1 MTVAQLGFAIDS
13 SDAAGAAADLD
24 KLTSSAAKAEQ
35 AAGKTGAAGTRMSRA
50 FADVSPSLD
59 KIVASLGRLETT
71 TLSIDK
77 RLEAMSRS
85 AGKATAANKNLD
97 ASVVET
103 SAAYK
108 QLEASLSAVQAA
120 QRKGDISLQQSVAM
134 IDKQRQAIAKLNAEL
149 KLLHNNPGNNPGNT
163 PGGGNRPPGQR
174 PPPANNNDGGRRQN
188 LGYQAFDI
196 GQGLTSG
203 MPLGMIAAQQLPQ
216 VAQLYAGQGGVK
228 SFLGDVAS
236 LATGAVSA
244 VGALPLAIGAVGAAA
259 LIYDKTVASSAVK
272 AEKALKRHEESLERI
287 KGLFDGAA
295 TASEQY
301 GRRVQGSID
310 FSARSDQ
317 RGLEEALAAQTVSA
331 GKQLQ
336 NAAPRSSGAAL
347 TNLYG
352 PYLDTVQHF
361 IAQAQEGK
369 GDVKAFNDEVLR
381 IANENPADVK
391 LQKIAQKLVD
401 TTKAALDTAQAI
413 KDLNDE
419 VARTTMLTARTD
431 AASAAAKY
439 QAGNVESLFYMRKQQ
454 GAALSGI
461 GARSPAHIAAAAR
474 ARAEAEPVN
483 GNESPEVR
491 QYRIEATAALALA
504 EAEQQV
510 SDAKRDRA
518 MNLEKTVKDQ
528 QIEIDLIGKTGGAAV
543 ALRKEYELTSQ
554 LRLDAARQG
563 LEVDQKELDLIR
575 QRSEEL
581 GKLTDQYNQSR
592 FNFDINQQNRD
603 FNFTSDD
610 REVAGKL
617 RSYGLPED
625 MKGANAGMLRDQ
637 IEREKNRA
645 MIGGFFTDFRD
656 SLVENGGDMGKAL
669 GDAIKNALLNAMTR
683 ATDQIIEK
691 LATSLTNALFGG
703 GPATQSAAAT
713 GGGFLG
719 SAFGAA
725 NDNKGFAAPVGA
737 VTRMALPP
745 VGATKTGIPLSQIT
759 AAGGLTAKVSA
770 DYAPRFQGL
779 LNDLEKAGYPVKSL
793 GEGGYSYRKVAG
805 SNNLSKHS
813 FGEALDIN
821 PRQNPWSNNFQTD
834 MPANVNDLA
843 KKNGLTWG
851 GTWNKPDTMHF
862 QVDKTANMASEA
874 LDKLAGNAGAATE
887 GLGQLGGGLSK
898 IGESLSTSFFP
909 AAPAAGGGGG
919 GIGSWFSSLFG
930 GGGLSAATIAKYTPL
945 TGLFANGTDYAPGG
959 MAMVGERGPELVN
972 LPQGSGVMS
981 NHKLMS
987 ALAANNNGGQGGGV
1001 QGIRVFF
1008 DNNGNLDAKLE
1019 SVSRKNARQA
1029 SGQAIGQYSKQQTRG
1044 GFGDTQSVYASDK
1057 G

>member
-1 MTVAQLGFAIDS
+1 VTVANLGFAIDS

-35 AAGKTGAAGTRMSRA
+35 AAGKTGAAGTRMSQA
-50 FADVSPSLD
+50 FGNLSPSLD

-149 KLLHNNPGNNPGNT
+149 KLLHSNPGNNPGNT

-259 LIYDKTVASSAVK
+259 LIYDMTVASSAVK

-287 KGLFDGAA
+287 KGLFDGAG

-310 FSARSDQ
+310 FTARSDR

-336 NAAPRSSGAAL
+336 NAAPRASGAAL

-381 IANENPADVK
+381 IANENPADAK

-431 AASAAAKY
+431 AAAAAAKY

-461 GARSPAHIAAAAR
+461 GARSPAQIAAAAR

-491 QYRIEATAALALA
+491 QYRIEAAAALALA
-504 EAEQQV
+504 QAEQQV

-563 LEVDQKELDLIR
+563 LEVDQRELDLIK

-592 FNFDINQQNRD
+592 FIFDINQQD
-603 FNFTSDD
+603 SDARLSS
-610 REVAGKL
+610 RERTIATTL
-617 RSYGLPED
+617 RQYGLPED
-625 MKGANAGMLRDQ
+625 QNGQNAGL
-637 IEREKNRA
+637 
-645 MIGGFFTDFRD
+645 IGKQYDWEQAKQTAKGF
-656 SLVENGGDMGKAL
+656 
-669 GDAIKNALLNAMTR
+669 GDAFSSELISGSHNIGKSFLKGFEAAISNS
-683 ATDQIIEK
+683 ATKMWEK
-691 LATSLTNALFGG
+691 FFDSAANMFADWVTGSKGGSSGVGGLATV
-703 GPATQSAAAT
+703 
-713 GGGFLG
+713 G
-719 SAFGAA
+719 SAIFGGAA
-725 NDNKGFAAPVGA
+725 NDNKTFAAPVGA
-737 VTRMALPP
+737 VTRAPLGDIASYAASIRKIESGSLEGNYGALGP
-745 VGATKTGIPLSQIT
+745 VTRNGDRAYGAYQVMGNNIGPWSKEALGKSMTASEFLTDKGAQDAIFNHKFGGYAEKYGGQGAAQAWFGGPGSVGKGGMGTDILGTSGNAYVEKFTTNIGKMGDVAGAT
-759 AAGGLTAKVSA
+759 
-770 DYAPRFQGL
+770 
-779 LNDLEKAGYPVKSL
+779 
-793 GEGGYSYRKVAG
+793 
-805 SNNLSKHS
+805 
-813 FGEALDIN
+813 
-821 PRQNPWSNNFQTD
+821 
-834 MPANVNDLA
+834 
-843 KKNGLTWG
+843 
-851 GTWNKPDTMHF
+851 
-862 QVDKTANMASEA
+862 
-874 LDKLAGNAGAATE
+874 TE
-887 GLGQLGGGLSK
+887 GLGKLGGGLSK
-898 IGESLSTSFFP
+898 IGEGLSTSFFP
-909 AAPAAGGGGG
+909 AAPAAGAGGG

>member
-1 MTVAQLGFAIDS
+1 MTVASLGFAIDS
-13 SDAAGAAADLD
+13 SPASKAASDL
-24 KLTSSAAKAEQ
+24 
-35 AAGKTGAAGTRMSRA
+35 GTL
-50 FADVSPSLD
+50 VS
-59 KIVASLGRLETT
+59 
-71 TLSIDK
+71 
-77 RLEAMSRS
+77 
-85 AGKATAANKNLD
+85 
-97 ASVVET
+97 
-103 SAAYK
+103 
-108 QLEASLSAVQAA
+108 AA
-120 QRKGDISLQQSVAM
+120 QRTEKVVDSMGESANRAITKISGAGTQINQKLRQVANDTENLAARINRALNIGASSNGDRGRDIAEFGRQLDALRGKFNPVFGVLQNYKAALVD
-134 IDKQRQAIAKLNAEL
+134 IRQAQKLGAISADEMAAAISRERRASLASIDAL
-149 KLLHNNPGNNPGNT
+149 KGRRQAMGDGA
-163 PGGGNRPPGQR
+163 GGQSGF
-174 PPPANNNDGGRRQN
+174 RRQN
-188 LGYQAFDI
+188 LGYQAFDV
-196 GQGLTSG
+196 GQGLASG
-203 MPLGMIAAQQLPQ
+203 INPTMILAQQGPQ
-216 VAQLYAGQGGVK
+216 IAQLYAGQGGLK
-228 SFLGDVAS
+228 SLMGDVGA
-236 LATGAVSA
+236 LAAGAVSSF
-244 VGALPLAIGAVGAAA
+244 GALPLAIGAAGAAA
-259 LIYDKTVASSAVK
+259 LLYDKTVSSSAVK
-272 AEKALKRHEESLERI
+272 AEKALKRHEEALERI

-310 FSARSDQ
+310 FSARSDR

-336 NAAPRSSGAAL
+336 NAAPRGSGAAL

-381 IANENPADVK
+381 IANDNPADAK

-461 GARSPAHIAAAAR
+461 GARSPAQIAAAAR

-491 QYRIEATAALALA
+491 QYRIESAAALALA
-504 EAEQQV
+504 QAEQQV

-563 LEVDQKELDLIR
+563 LDVDRKELDLIK

-603 FNFTSDD
+603 FNLTSDD

-617 RSYGLPED
+617 RSYGLPD
-625 MKGANAGMLRDQ
+625 DLKGANAGMLRDQ

-713 GGGFLG
+713 GGGLLG

-737 VTRMALPP
+737 VTRAALPP
-745 VGATKTGIPLSQIT
+745 TTDIGNYIAKAAAARGIDPDIALRVAKSEGGLDSWNLQSNYVKNGVREPSFGPFQLYKGGGLGNKFMDKTGLDPANAL
-759 AAGGLTAKVSA
+759 AGPAGVDFALDEAKKSGWGA
-770 DYAPRFQGL
+770 WYGAK
-779 LNDLEKAGYPVKSL
+779 KAGI
-793 GEGGYSYRKVAG
+793 GNFEGINAG
-805 SNNLSKHS
+805 A
-813 FGEALDIN
+813 GA
-821 PRQNPWSNNFQTD
+821 
-834 MPANVNDLA
+834 
-843 KKNGLTWG
+843 
-851 GTWNKPDTMHF
+851 
-862 QVDKTANMASEA
+862 ASASAA
-874 LDKLAGNAGAATE
+874 LDKLASNAGAATE
-887 GLGQLGGGLSK
+887 GLGKLGGGLTK
-898 IGESLSTSFFP
+898 IGEGLSTSFFP

-919 GIGSWFSSLFG
+919 GIGGWFSSLFG
-930 GGGLSAATIAKYTPL
+930 GGLSQATISKYTPL

-972 LPQGSGVMS
+972 LPQGSGVVS

-987 ALAANNNGGQGGGV
+987 ALADNNNGGQGGGIA
-1001 QGIRVFF
+1001 GIRLFVEK
-1008 DNNGNLDAKLE
+1008 DGNWNAKV
-1019 SVSRKNARQA
+1019 VSLAKGPAKQA
-1029 SGQAIGQYSKQQTRG
+1029 SAQAVGQYSKQQTRG